1 MLNPYAL
8 VIVAALVA
16 ALAVAGWRLDVVT
29 DERDAAVGALE
40 TERANAKVV
49 ERVVTV
55 EKEVIRRVPVIRRE
69 LVRLCVGEGPG
80 AGVPDAA
87 AGEAPGDVRA
97 GRLQR
102 LGAEVA
108 ICLQTSER
116 LVGLQ
121 EAVRNAGCAE

>member
-55 EKEVIRRVPVIRRE
+55 EKEVIRRVPVIRER
-69 LVRLCVGEGPG
+69 LVRLCDGEGPG

-87 AGEAPGDVRA
+87 AGSEAADVRA
-97 GRLQR
+97 RRLQG
-102 LGAEVA
+102 LGSEIADS
-108 ICLQTSER
+108 LQESER

-121 EAVRNAGCAE
+121 EAVRNAGCYE